1 MQHAAHEMLSAA
13 CSGVPQVKED
23 EQQAA
28 RLDAVFPCILKI
40 LPTCI
45 FNKKDPIVL
54 GVDVIEG
61 IAKVRPGTT
70 PYEQPAPC
78 CRADSIVA
86 CIWRPQQVP
95 CTVPCPCDASTCR
108 AQML

>member
-1 MQHAAHEMLSAA
+1 MTFVMADLCSVPPSSAA
-13 CSGVPQVKED
+13 CFGVPQVKED

-61 IAKVRPGTT
+61 IAKVSAGTT
-70 PYEQPAPC
+70 PREQPASG
-78 CRADSIVA
+78 CRTEQIASSD
-86 CIWRPQQVP
+86 CICPQ
-95 CTVPCPCDASTCR
+95 
-108 AQML
+108 